1 MGLPGGW
8 RWLQWL
14 RTRPVLC
21 SRCQDHCSPHMRAAE
36 SDSGVHHRVVSA
48 GDAVGGTAR
57 RAPRRCSPKSQPTRA
72 PVPTL
77 SAPLGERQPAA
88 FAAVLRGLL
97 QHCSNPP
104 IASQGL
110 SLLCAL
116 CMQSDASNHCPS
128 WWIASSIHPD
138 LINGR
143 DTQVGRIFASHS
155 RDSSDYIRVSD
166 QRLDPAPTVLQAVR
180 WNLSEKLAPLC
191 HGSQP

>member
-1 MGLPGGW
+1 MFKMPRSLLSAHASGGV
-8 RWLQWL
+8 RF
-14 RTRPVLC
+14 RCAPSCGVGRGCGRRHGSAGTAKVLAQFTTNAG
-21 SRCQDHCSPHMRAAE
+21 SRSNAFRAFGRAATC
-36 SDSGVHHRVVSA
+36 GI
-48 GDAVGGTAR
+48 
-57 RAPRRCSPKSQPTRA
+57 
-72 PVPTL
+72 
-77 SAPLGERQPAA
+77 
-88 FAAVLRGLL
+88 AAVLRGLL

-155 RDSSDYIRVSD
+155 RDSRDYIRVFD